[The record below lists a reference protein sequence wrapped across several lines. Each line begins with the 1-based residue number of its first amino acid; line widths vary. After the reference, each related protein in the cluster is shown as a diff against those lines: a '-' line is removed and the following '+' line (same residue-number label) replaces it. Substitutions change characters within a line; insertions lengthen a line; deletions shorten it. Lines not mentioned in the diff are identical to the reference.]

1 MRSLRFIF
9 IGIITFLFVTNVVFL
24 RRTVSV
30 LLCGVLSFNSAS
42 CYSFLDKYGKADAA
56 APPSSAVV
64 TSKDFSFV
72 EKDKQK
78 VAGCLFGV
86 CVNLPQIPGVTGGD
100 PLGVAKTA
108 IVKQIGEAVGV
119 GSPLLL
125 DQKTAYAD
133 VSDQVKDFHP
143 QKLTITSAED
153 LQKPLPPGDYSLDV
167 IAYCTQFSIHA
178 PGRGLPYKL
187 APLMGKQAPTISAL
201 LSRGTLQ
208 GIAPATLNANAWR
221 IQAGLPLKQWPSQD
235 QALIHKLIPEYEKGL
250 EGDYLQQI
258 ENTYNQFRIV
268 PGIPSLNDLLTQSGA
283 PGQTVLQ
290 LRQARQTL
298 ANQTI
303 SAERLPDMLYEPTG
317 DGLPRVLPAVK
328 DSSPS
333 LWAEVQPGVFA
344 RFTVIEG
351 NLGKN
356 LFEFRVTPKAKSA
369 AINNKSAMVAT
380 KELDKNVPVSQ
391 QTQPPATPAS
401 VVCDSTHN
409 TYSKDRPAQALIPAC
424 VSDAKADEKEPLPES
439 GDLITY
445 QVRGDKYAHVAV
457 IIEGGVKKNSDGT
470 VTITRVRSKWGGGAV
485 YDHDPNQTISYGTNW
500 SVWHRN
506 KKPNYCKAE
515 ECNWLKVEQCH
526 SWELGLGDN
535 CFITDKG
542 NNIYHGGCP
551 VKPTGILGRECN
563 LDDAT
568 FVTSE
573 HPLPGV
579 DRVELPEN
587 RLAYDCRGFVFGHKW
602 SAISEFYL
610 GSNQIQT
617 ILDDGYI
624 QLSAKDSQAKQH

>member
-1 MRSLRFIF
+1 MNKDEI
-9 IGIITFLFVTNVVFL
+9 VN
-24 RRTVSV
+24 
-30 LLCGVLSFNSAS
+30 
-42 CYSFLDKYGKADAA
+42 AA
-56 APPSSAVV
+56 VPPSTTVLASDD
-64 TSKDFSFV
+64 SSSSQ
-72 EKDKQK
+72 KDKQK
-78 VAGCLFGV
+78 IAGFFD
-86 CVNLPQIPGVTGGD
+86 LPKIPIQIPGVPGVN
-100 PLGVAKTA
+100 PLEIAKTA
-108 IVKQIGEAVGV
+108 VIKEIGEAVGV

-125 DQKTAYAD
+125 DQKTAYPD
-133 VSDQVKDFHP
+133 VSDQVKDFRP
-143 QKLTITSAED
+143 QPLTITSAED
-153 LQKPLPPGDYSLDV
+153 LQKPLSPGDYSLDV

-268 PGIPSLNDLLTQSGA
+268 PGIPSLNDLLRQSGA

-298 ANQTI
+298 ADQTI

-424 VSDAKADEKEPLPES
+424 VSGGKADNGKKHKGVTVYIWDAKLIPGLPEWGHAS
-439 GDLITY
+439 MELHDVSSPVNFVSSVNFHDPKNTYISWWPGGKWSIAFAAQGVNHTFEQDL
-445 QVRGDKYAHVAV
+445 DKTIGEGRKPDHEIFISCLDEAKIKTWWQKFKETIVYCLLTVLPIAEHCASVIEKAMYA
-457 IIEGGVKKNSDGT
+457 
-470 VTITRVRSKWGGGAV
+470 GGGGNILPLWEKWQHPHAERELL
-485 YDHDPNQTISYGTNW
+485 PTRPQSLLELAEQLQ
-500 SVWHRN
+500 N
-506 KKPNYCKAE
+506 KC
-515 ECNWLKVEQCH
+515 L
-526 SWELGLGDN
+526 ELEG
-535 CFITDKG
+535 
-542 NNIYHGGCP
+542 
-551 VKPTGILGRECN
+551 
-563 LDDAT
+563 
-568 FVTSE
+568 
-573 HPLPGV
+573 
-579 DRVELPEN
+579 
-587 RLAYDCRGFVFGHKW
+587 
-602 SAISEFYL
+602 
-610 GSNQIQT
+610 
-617 ILDDGYI
+617 
-624 QLSAKDSQAKQH
+624 KQ

>member
-9 IGIITFLFVTNVVFL
+9 IGIITFLFVTNIVFL

-30 LLCGVLSFNSAS
+30 LLCGVLSFNSTS
-42 CYSFLDKYGKADAA
+42 CYSFLNNYGKADAA

-100 PLGVAKTA
+100 PLGVAKAA

-125 DQKTAYAD
+125 DQKTAYPD
-133 VSDQVKDFHP
+133 VSDQVKDFRP
-143 QKLTITSAED
+143 QPLTVTSAED
-153 LQKPLPPGDYSLDV
+153 LQKPLPPGDYSLSV

-187 APLMGKQAPTISAL
+187 APLQGKQAPAISAL

-208 GIAPATLNANAWR
+208 GIAPATLNADSWR

-258 ENTYNQFRIV
+258 ENTYNQFRLV

-317 DGLPRVLPAVK
+317 DGLPRVLPAAK

-333 LWAEVQPGVFA
+333 HWAEVKPGVFA

-356 LFEFRVTPKAKSA
+356 LFEFRVTPKAIA
-369 AINNKSAMVAT
+369 AINNSATVAT
-380 KELDKNVPVSQ
+380 KGLDKNLQVSDTTNQ
-391 QTQPPATPAS
+391 A
-401 VVCDSTHN
+401 VVTLAKIFD
-409 TYSKDRPAQALIPAC
+409 YGADGVLFIGYAMGRAAQALISVIIP
-424 VSDAKADEKEPLPES
+424 DAKADEGNSNNYSKYKLTIYVVGVDYFPGTHIAEPGGHAWISLSDGETTNYYSFTPLKFSQIIYTPIAVPGILRDAKGRKYDVVKEYIITKEGFQKARQAIVDWNDIYNLEIHNCGTFAVTIGIAAGALPEDI
-439 GDLITY
+439 GL
-445 QVRGDKYAHVAV
+445 
-457 IIEGGVKKNSDGT
+457 
-470 VTITRVRSKWGGGAV
+470 TITNNPAS
-485 YDHDPNQTISYGTNW
+485 
-500 SVWHRN
+500 
-506 KKPNYCKAE
+506 
-515 ECNWLKVEQCH
+515 
-526 SWELGLGDN
+526 LG
-535 CFITDKG
+535 K
-542 NNIYHGGCP
+542 
-551 VKPTGILGRECN
+551 
-563 LDDAT
+563 
-568 FVTSE
+568 
-573 HPLPGV
+573 
-579 DRVELPEN
+579 
-587 RLAYDCRGFVFGHKW
+587 
-602 SAISEFYL
+602 YL
-610 GSNQIQT
+610 Q
-617 ILDDGYI
+617 GY
-624 QLSAKDSQAKQH
+624 